1 MNAWDNRS
9 DAGRPAAPGPHR
21 HRNAGQARRWRLTAI
36 AAATVAA
43 VLVIGGA
50 AAAVT
55 LKHGHGSNSA
65 GLSGALSVLGAAPAV
80 TAVAD
85 VTPPVSV
92 GSCVKPATFRYS
104 GTLATSVPETVTYQ
118 WVYSTGKPGPVQ
130 TLRFTHPG
138 HTVVTG
144 QTVASRKA
152 GTGWAELQVLSPRG
166 RTSNKAAYQL
176 LCGRKSADGLSV
188 AAAVTPATQTAVCTS
203 APPDFTADGTIRAAK
218 AETVTYYWALSDGK
232 DSAPATLA
240 FPDPGTK
247 TVTPLTIA
255 PAAASGTGE
264 AVLVV
269 SGPVTAAARPAK
281 YTLNCKAAPVPAGSS
296 TPATPAWAVPATP
309 ATSSSGRPSSSPS
322 SPSSGPTTPSESP
335 SSPSS
340 SPTTPAS
347 SPSTPSGS
355 PTTPSGSPSSPVS
368 SPSSSAPATVSALQ
382 VTDNTWYTT
391 AYVGVA
397 FGNVVFAS
405 GGNGTYNWG
414 PVSGL
419 PAGLTAT
426 PTANQLSISGTPGDQ
441 GTVTISGSV
450 SDGESP
456 AQTRYWSVTII
467 IS

>member
-1 MNAWDNRS
+1 
-9 DAGRPAAPGPHR
+9 
-21 HRNAGQARRWRLTAI
+21 
-36 AAATVAA
+36 VA
-43 VLVIGGA
+43 
-50 AAAVT
+50 
-55 LKHGHGSNSA
+55 
-65 GLSGALSVLGAAPAV
+65 
-80 TAVAD
+80 
-85 VTPPVSV
+85 
-92 GSCVKPATFRYS
+92 
-104 GTLATSVPETVTYQ
+104 
-118 WVYSTGKPGPVQ
+118 
-130 TLRFTHPG
+130 
-138 HTVVTG
+138 G

-152 GTGWAELQVLSPRG
+152 GTGWAELKVLSPRG
-166 RTSNKAAYQL
+166 RTSNQAAYQL
-176 LCGRKSADGLSV
+176 LCGGEAADGLRV
-188 AAAVTPATQTAVCTS
+188 AAAVTPAAQTAACTS
-203 APPDFTADGTIRAAK
+203 APPDFTAGGTIRAVK

-232 DSAPATLA
+232 DSASATLT

-247 TVTPLTIA
+247 AVAPLTIA

-269 SGPVTAAARPAK
+269 SGPVAAASRPAA
-281 YTLNCKAAPVPAGSS
+281 YTLTCKAAPVPPGGA
-296 TPATPAWAVPATP
+296 TPSAPAWAAPATP
-309 ATSSSGRPSSSPS
+309 ATSASGRPSSPSGYTPSGSPTTPSGSPTNPAGSPTTPSGPS
-322 SPSSGPTTPSESP
+322 SPS
-335 SSPSS
+335 
-340 SPTTPAS
+340 S

-355 PTTPSGSPSSPVS
+355 PSSPSGSPSSPVS
-368 SPSSSAPATVSALQ
+368 SPSSSAPATVPALT

-405 GGNGTYNWG
+405 GGDGTYNWG

-456 AQTRYWSVTII
+456 AQTQYWSVTII